1 MLKNA
6 IAGLVA
12 GLTALTTRRRK
23 EKTAR
28 RPQIIGLAG
37 PARVGKDTIAANM
50 PGWTRRAFADEL
62 KADLAPL
69 AKRLGLD
76 MANPEHKEL
85 LRPLMV
91 EYGRLARKVDP
102 DYWLKRLKL
111 TGADRIVITDVRYAN
126 EVRFIQQQGGSVYLV
141 RRDGYTPANDEERTS
156 LAEIALMPA
165 IPVVNNGGTP
175 ADAVYQVVTMHNVA
189 ELMREAGRMAVYD
202 TGCDHCYGT
211 GRTLHASAD
220 DPVPTLGPCPK
231 CRVQMS

>member
-69 AKRLGLD
+69 AKRLSLD

-126 EVRFIQQQGGSVYLV
+126 EVRFIQQQGGNVYLV
-141 RRDGYTPANDEERTS
+141 RRDGYTPANDEERNS
-156 LAEIALMPA
+156 LAEIALMPGL
-165 IPVVNNGGTP
+165 PVLDNRSTP
-175 ADAVYQVVTMHNVA
+175 ADAG
-189 ELMREAGRMAVYD
+189 LAVMILND
-202 TGCDHCYGT
+202 CAHGNQRCFE
-211 GRTLHASAD
+211 
-220 DPVPTLGPCPK
+220 
-231 CRVQMS
+231 CRRFDCGDNENPAKS